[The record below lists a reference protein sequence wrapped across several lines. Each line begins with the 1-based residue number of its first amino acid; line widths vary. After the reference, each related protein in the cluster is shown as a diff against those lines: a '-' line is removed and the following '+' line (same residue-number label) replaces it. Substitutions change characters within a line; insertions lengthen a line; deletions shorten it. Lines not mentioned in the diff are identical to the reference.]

1 MKRQLM
7 WIKRQLPMGV
17 DLAMVLLTYALSI
30 LIRFDFS
37 VTQLDP
43 QGLNA
48 FDYFNL
54 IAIQTPIILVVYYAV
69 FKALKLDRTISG
81 MASVYEATR
90 VIIAAILGAT
100 LFFLISQLGLIQRLR
115 FGIYPIQ
122 ALFLIM
128 FLEFIRF
135 SQRLSTLVSQRN
147 KRTGDE
153 FINTL
158 IIGAGAAGNLLY
170 KEVSTN
176 SRYKNRVVGF
186 VDDDASKLGKSISG
200 VRILG
205 TTNDL
210 KDLVE
215 KHQIGMIYV
224 AMPSVALPVQK
235 QIIAR
240 CYETKCKVQVLSST
254 EDMMSSSGIR
264 NSLHDLNI
272 EDLLGRGAIQLDN
285 SALSTYIK
293 DRVVLV
299 TGAAGSIGSELAR
312 QIYSY
317 QPKILIL
324 LDVNENGLYDLHQNF
339 LMAKRKENV
348 KLVPLIV
355 SIRERDELDAVFA
368 TYKPEVVFHAAA
380 HKHVPLMEDMPAE
393 AIRNNIF
400 GSLNLIE
407 SAITH
412 KVKRFVTISTDK
424 AVNPTNVMGA
434 TKRFVEQIIQSIDPA
449 TETKFMAV
457 RFGNVLGS
465 NGSIIPLFKRQ
476 IENGGPLTLTH
487 RDIIRYFMTIPEAVS
502 LVLQAAVYAKGGEIF
517 VLDMGQPVK
526 ILDLAEK
533 MIRLAG
539 YEPYVDIDIQEIGLR
554 QGEKLFEELRLSKE
568 EVTQTA
574 NELIFVTHPIPVTP
588 DQIKADLAALN
599 ACLNEGDDAII
610 ATLQRV
616 VPTYKPNRHVS
627 TSR

>member
-1 MKRQLM
+1 MNKGLM

-17 DLAMVLLTYALSI
+17 DLALVLLTYALAI

-37 VTQLDP
+37 MTQLDP
-43 QGLNA
+43 QGLDA
-48 FDYFNL
+48 IDYFTL
-54 IAIQTPIILVVYYAV
+54 IVTQIPVILGVYWVV
-69 FKALKLDRTISG
+69 FKLLKLDQTISG

-90 VIIAAILGAT
+90 VIIASVVGAA
-100 LFFLISQLGLIQRLR
+100 LFFIIAQTGLIQRLR

-122 ALFLIM
+122 ALFLIL
-128 FLEFIRF
+128 FLEFVRF
-135 SQRLSTLVSQRN
+135 SQRLTSLVSQRN
-147 KRTGDE
+147 KHYGEE
-153 FINTL
+153 FVNTL
-158 IIGAGAAGNLLY
+158 IIGAGAAGHLLY

-186 VDDDASKLGKSISG
+186 VDDDPAKLGKSISG
-200 VRILG
+200 INVVG
-205 TTNDL
+205 TSHDL
-210 KDLVE
+210 AHLVE
-215 KHQIGMIYV
+215 TLQVGMLYV
-224 AMPSVALPVQK
+224 AMPSVALPIQK

-272 EDLLGRGAIQLDN
+272 EDLLGRGTIQLDN
-285 SALSTYIK
+285 SALSTFIK
-293 DRVVLV
+293 DQVVLV

-312 QIYSY
+312 QIATY
-317 QPKILIL
+317 QPKVLVL
-324 LDVNENGLYDLHQNF
+324 LDINENGLYDLHQNF
-339 LMAKRKENV
+339 LMAKRKEPV
-348 KLVPLIV
+348 TLVPLIV
-355 SIRERDELDAVFA
+355 SIRERDELDTVFS
-368 TYKPEVVFHAAA
+368 TYKPDIVFHAAA

-393 AIRNNIF
+393 AVRNNIF

-407 SAITH
+407 CAIAH

-574 NELIFVTHPIPVTP
+574 NELIFVTHPIPITP
-588 DQIKADLAALN
+588 AQIQADLNALS
-599 ACLNEGDDAII
+599 ACLQAGDDAII
-610 ATLQRV
+610 ETLQAV
-616 VPTYKPNRHVS
+616 VPTYHPNRHVS
-627 TSR
+627 KNR

>member
-1 MKRQLM
+1 MKQGLT

-17 DLAMVLLTYALSI
+17 DLALVLLTYAIAI

-37 VTQLDP
+37 VTQVDL
-43 QGLNA
+43 QGLDA
-48 FDYFNL
+48 FDYFEFL
-54 IAIQTPIILVVYYAV
+54 FRQTPLILVLYYTV
-69 FKALKLDRTISG
+69 FKLLKLDQTISG

-90 VIIAAILGAT
+90 VIIAAVIGAA
-100 LFFLISQLGLIQRLR
+100 LFFLISQLGLIQRMR

-122 ALFLIM
+122 ALFLILL
-128 FLEFIRF
+128 LEFVRF
-135 SQRLSTLVSQRN
+135 SQRLTSLVTQRN
-147 KRTGDE
+147 RRQGDE

-158 IIGAGAAGNLLY
+158 IIGAGAAGHLLY

-176 SRYKNRVVGF
+176 SRYKNKVIGF
-186 VDDDASKLGKSISG
+186 IDDDPAKQGKAISG
-200 VRILG
+200 IQVLG
-205 TTNDL
+205 TTHDL
-210 KDLVE
+210 ARLVDT
-215 KHQIGMIYV
+215 HQVGMLYV

-272 EDLLGRGAIQLDN
+272 EDLLGRGAIHLDN
-285 SALSTYIK
+285 SALDSFIRDK
-293 DRVVLV
+293 VVLV

-317 QPKILIL
+317 KPRVLIL

-339 LMAKRKENV
+339 LMAKKKESV
-348 KLVPLIV
+348 TLIPLIV
-355 SIRERDELDAVFA
+355 SIREKEELDAVFSA
-368 TYKPEVVFHAAA
+368 YKPEIVFHAAA

-407 SAITH
+407 CAIAH
-412 KVKRFVTISTDK
+412 KAQRFVTISTDK

-434 TKRFVEQIIQSIDPA
+434 TKRFVEQIIQSIDPSV
-449 TETKFMAV
+449 ETKFMAV

-574 NELIFVTHPIPVTP
+574 NELIFVTHPIPVSP
-588 DQIKADLAALN
+588 KQIQTDLQALKSS
-599 ACLNEGDDAII
+599 LNQGDEAII
-610 ATLQRV
+610 TTLQQV
-616 VPTYKPNRHVS
+616 VPTYHPNRH
-627 TSR
+627 

>member
-1 MKRQLM
+1 MKQGLT

-17 DLAMVLLTYALSI
+17 DLALVLLTYAIAI

-37 VTQLDP
+37 VTQVDL
-43 QGLNA
+43 QGLDA
-48 FDYFNL
+48 FDYFQFL
-54 IAIQTPIILVVYYAV
+54 LRQTPLILVLYYTV
-69 FKALKLDRTISG
+69 FKLLKLDQTISG

-90 VIIAAILGAT
+90 VIIAAGVGAA
-100 LFFLISQLGLIQRLR
+100 LFFLLSQLGLIQRMR

-122 ALFLIM
+122 ALFLILL
-128 FLEFIRF
+128 LEFVRF
-135 SQRLSTLVSQRN
+135 SQRLTSLVTQRN
-147 KRTGDE
+147 RRNGEE

-158 IIGAGAAGNLLY
+158 IIGAGAAGHLLY

-176 SRYKNRVVGF
+176 SRYKNKVIGF
-186 VDDDASKLGKSISG
+186 IDDDPAKQGKAISG
-200 VRILG
+200 IQVLG
-205 TTNDL
+205 TTHDL
-210 KDLVE
+210 QRLVE
-215 KHQIGMIYV
+215 THQVGMLYV

-272 EDLLGRGAIQLDN
+272 EDLLGRGAIHLDN
-285 SALSTYIK
+285 SALNTFIRDK
-293 DRVVLV
+293 VVVV

-317 QPKILIL
+317 KPRVLIL

-339 LMAKRKENV
+339 LMAKKKESV
-348 KLVPLIV
+348 TLIPRIV
-355 SIRERDELDAVFA
+355 SIREKEELDAVFA
-368 TYKPEVVFHAAA
+368 AYHPEIVFHAAA

-393 AIRNNIF
+393 AVRNNIF

-407 SAITH
+407 CAIAH

-434 TKRFVEQIIQSIDPA
+434 TKRFVEQIIQSIDPSL
-449 TETKFMAV
+449 ETKFMAV

-574 NELIFVTHPIPVTP
+574 NELIFVTHPIPVSGA
-588 DQIKADLAALN
+588 QIQADLEALK
-599 ACLNEGDDAII
+599 ASLNQGDEAIV
-610 ATLQRV
+610 ATLQKV
-616 VPTYKPNRHVS
+616 VPTYHPNRH
-627 TSR
+627 

>member
-1 MKRQLM
+1 MKNAFT

-17 DLAMVLLTYALSI
+17 DLALVLLTYAFAI

-48 FDYFNL
+48 FDYFTL
-54 IAIQTPIILVVYYAV
+54 ILTQTPIILVVYFTV
-69 FKALKLDRTISG
+69 FKLLKLDQTISG

-90 VIIAAILGAT
+90 VIIAALVGAI
-100 LFFLISQLGLIQRLR
+100 LFFLIAQTGLIQRLR

-122 ALFLIM
+122 ALFLIL
-128 FLEFIRF
+128 FLEFVRF
-135 SQRLSTLVSQRN
+135 SQRLSSLVSQRH

-158 IIGAGAAGNLLY
+158 IIGAGAAGHLLY

-176 SRYKNRVVGF
+176 SRYKNRVIGF
-186 VDDDASKLGKSISG
+186 VDDDPAKLGKSISG
-200 VRILG
+200 VKVVG
-205 TTNDL
+205 TTHEL
-210 KDLVE
+210 TRLVE
-215 KHQIGMIYV
+215 TYQVGMLYV

-272 EDLLGRGAIQLDN
+272 EDLLGRGAIHLDN
-285 SALSTYIK
+285 SALSTFIK
-293 DRVVLV
+293 DKVVLV

-312 QIYSY
+312 QIAGY
-317 QPKILIL
+317 QPKTLIL
-324 LDVNENGLYDLHQNF
+324 LDINENGLYDLHQNF

-348 KLVPLIV
+348 NLVPLIV
-355 SIRERDELDAVFA
+355 SIREREELDAVFND
-368 TYKPEVVFHAAA
+368 YHPEIVFHAAA

-407 SAITH
+407 CAIAH
-412 KVKRFVTISTDK
+412 KVQRFVTISTDK

-457 RFGNVLGS
+457 PTDPSFHYSSVKS
-465 NGSIIPLFKRQ
+465 K
-476 IENGGPLTLTH
+476 T
-487 RDIIRYFMTIPEAVS
+487 AV
-502 LVLQAAVYAKGGEIF
+502 
-517 VLDMGQPVK
+517 
-526 ILDLAEK
+526 
-533 MIRLAG
+533 R
-539 YEPYVDIDIQEIGLR
+539 
-554 QGEKLFEELRLSKE
+554 
-568 EVTQTA
+568 
-574 NELIFVTHPIPVTP
+574 
-588 DQIKADLAALN
+588 
-599 ACLNEGDDAII
+599 
-610 ATLQRV
+610 
-616 VPTYKPNRHVS
+616 
-627 TSR
+627 

>member
-1 MKRQLM
+1 MNRLIL

-17 DLAMVLLTYALSI
+17 DLALVVLTYAFAI

-37 VTQLDP
+37 VTQVDP

-54 IAIQTPIILVVYYAV
+54 ILLQSPIILIVYFSV
-69 FKALKLDRTISG
+69 FKVLKLDRTISG

-90 VIIAAILGAT
+90 VIVAAVVGAA
-100 LFFLISQLGLIQRLR
+100 LFFLIAQIGPIQRLR

-122 ALFLIM
+122 ALFLIL
-128 FLEFIRF
+128 FLEFVRF
-135 SQRLSTLVSQRN
+135 SQRLSALMSRRN
-147 KRTGDE
+147 RHVGEDY
-153 FINTL
+153 IPTL

-186 VDDDASKLGKSISG
+186 VDDDPTKQGKSIG
-200 VRILG
+200 GIRVVG
-205 TTNDL
+205 TTHDL

-215 KHQIGMIYV
+215 KHQVGMLYV
-224 AMPSVALPVQK
+224 AMPSVALPIQK

-285 SALSTYIK
+285 SALSSFIK

-312 QIYSY
+312 QITAY
-317 QPKILIL
+317 QPRVLIL
-324 LDVNENGLYDLHQNF
+324 LDINENGLYDLHQNF
-339 LMAKRKENV
+339 LMAKKKENV
-348 KLVPLIV
+348 KLLPLIV
-355 SIRERDELDAVFA
+355 NIRERDELDAVFA
-368 TYKPEVVFHAAA
+368 AHRPEIVFHAAA

-407 SAITH
+407 CAIAH
-412 KVKRFVTISTDK
+412 KVERVVTISTDK

-449 TETKFMAV
+449 TSTKFMAV

-476 IENGGPLTLTH
+476 IEHGGPLTLTH

-574 NELIFVTHPIPVTP
+574 NELIFVTHPIPITP
-588 DQIKADLAALN
+588 DQIRADLAALN
-599 ACLNEGDDAII
+599 ACLTQGDEAII

-616 VPTYKPNRHVS
+616 VPTYHPNRHV
-627 TSR
+627 